1 MTLTRLQQQFVTA
14 AALVFPSATYL
25 TTDQV
30 REVCNQAGIN
40 LPQWLTNDRQYRVKR
55 GVYRLPTADEVPV
68 PVTVAAA
75 VAPAAT
81 VAETVA
87 AAAAP
92 APAPDATLAFMGGA
106 SLVPT
111 EIPNFQAF
119 GAYRDLVRV
128 IKSQKHYPVY
138 ITGRK
143 GYGKTTTVVQ
153 ACAELGREFFRANIT
168 AETTEDDLLGG
179 FRLLNGETV
188 WVDGPVVVA
197 MKRGGILLL
206 DEVDLGTSKIMALQP
221 VLEGKGVF
229 LKKTNTWV
237 LPTKGFNVVA
247 TGNTKGN
254 GDDTGRYLG
263 TNPMNAA
270 FLDRMAEITE
280 QVPPPEATELKI
292 VKGLLKSQG
301 YEGQDDFAVALVKW
315 ANSTRQ
321 RYEAGD
327 ATEEIST
334 RRLEYAIAAYGV
346 YGERLKAVEKTV
358 SGYSD
363 EVKAAFVALYKALDA
378 EATAELAA
386 ANAAAEELGKAPT
399 EAQVMA
405 PAVAPVPTVT
415 QPTVTQ
421 PQPYNPAA
429 DLAAAAAAA
438 AAITAA
444 VAVGWTVTPKPLAP
458 F

>member
-14 AALVFPSATYL
+14 AKDLFPSATEL
-25 TTDQV
+25 TTEQV
-30 REVCNQAGIN
+30 REICDKAGLN

-55 GVYRLPTADEVPV
+55 GVYRLPAADAAVPT
-68 PVTVAAA
+68 TVAAA

-81 VAETVA
+81 VAEAV
-87 AAAAP
+87 AAAP
-92 APAPDATLAFMGGA
+92 APDAALAFTGGG

-111 EIPNFQAF
+111 LIANFQAF
-119 GAYRDLVRV
+119 GAYRDLVKV
-128 IKSQKHYPVY
+128 IKSNKFYPVY

-143 GYGKTTTVVQ
+143 GYGKTTAVVQ
-153 ACAELGREFFRANIT
+153 ACAENNREFFRANIT

-179 FRLLNGETV
+179 FRLLNGETK
-188 WVDGPVVVA
+188 WVDGPVIVA

-237 LPTKGFNVVA
+237 QPAKGFNVIA

-292 VKGLLKSQG
+292 VKGLLKAQG
-301 YEGQDDFAVALVKW
+301 HEGQDDFATALVKW
-315 ANSTRQ
+315 ANTTRQ

-358 SGYSD
+358 SGYPE
-363 EVKAAFVALYKALDA
+363 EVKGAFVALYKALDA
-378 EATAELAA
+378 EATAELKAENEAA
-386 ANAAAEELGKAPT
+386 AELGKAPT
-399 EAQVMA
+399 EAQVTA
-405 PAVAPVPTVT
+405 PAVAPAPTVT

-421 PQPYNPAA
+421 PTVTQPTVTQPTVTQPYTPFIV
-429 DLAAAAAAA
+429 AAAA
-438 AAITAA
+438 TA
-444 VAVGWTVTPKPLAP
+444 VTTTPTVTTTPKAP

>member
-14 AALVFPSATYL
+14 AKDLFPSATEL

-30 REVCNQAGIN
+30 REICDKVGLN

-55 GVYRLPTADEVPV
+55 GVYRLPTADAPV

-81 VAETVA
+81 VAEAVA
-87 AAAAP
+87 AAV
-92 APAPDATLAFMGGA
+92 PDAALAFTGGG

-111 EIPNFQAF
+111 LIPNFQAF
-119 GAYRDLVRV
+119 GAYRDLVKV
-128 IKSQKHYPVY
+128 IKSNKFYPVY

-143 GYGKTTTVVQ
+143 GYGKTTAVVQ
-153 ACAELGREFFRANIT
+153 ACAENDREFFRANIT

-179 FRLLNGETV
+179 FRLLNGETK
-188 WVDGPVVVA
+188 WVDGPVIVA

-237 LPTKGFNVVA
+237 QPAKGFNVVA

-292 VKGLLKSQG
+292 IKGLLKAQG
-301 YEGQDDFAVALVKW
+301 HPDQDDFATALVKW
-315 ANSTRQ
+315 ANTTRQ

-358 SGYSD
+358 SGYPE
-363 EVKAAFVALYKALDA
+363 EVKSAFVALYKALDA

-399 EAQVMA
+399 EAQVTV
-405 PAVAPVPTVT
+405 PAVNPAAAVAAATTTAPTVT
-415 QPTVTQ
+415 QPTVT
-421 PQPYNPAA
+421 YTVA
-429 DLAAAAAAA
+429 
-438 AAITAA
+438 TAP
-444 VAVGWTVTPKPLAP
+444 TVTVPKAP

>member
-14 AALVFPSATYL
+14 AKDLFPSATEL
-25 TTDQV
+25 TADQV
-30 REVCNQAGIN
+30 REVCDKGGLN

-55 GVYRLPTADEVPV
+55 GVYRLPAADAAVPT
-68 PVTVAAA
+68 TVAAA

-81 VAETVA
+81 VAEAV
-87 AAAAP
+87 AAAP
-92 APAPDATLAFMGGA
+92 APVTDAALAFTGGA

-111 EIPNFQAF
+111 LIANFQAF
-119 GAYRDLVRV
+119 GAYRDLVKV
-128 IKSQKHYPVY
+128 IKSNKFYPVY

-143 GYGKTTTVVQ
+143 GYGKTTAVVQ
-153 ACAELGREFFRANIT
+153 ACAENGREFFRANIT

-179 FRLLNGETV
+179 FRLLNGETK
-188 WVDGPVVVA
+188 WVDGPVIVA

-237 LPTKGFNVVA
+237 QPAKGFNVIA

-301 YEGQDDFAVALVKW
+301 YEDQDDFAVALVKW
-315 ANSTRQ
+315 ANTTRQ

-358 SGYSD
+358 SGYPE

-378 EATAELAA
+378 EATAELKAANEAA
-386 ANAAAEELGKAPT
+386 AELGKAPT
-399 EAQVMA
+399 EAQVTVPVAA
-405 PAVAPVPTVT
+405 PAPTVT

-421 PQPYNPAA
+421 PFIVAA
-429 DLAAAAAAA
+429 P
-438 AAITAA
+438 A
-444 VAVGWTVTPKPLAP
+444 VAVATPTTTTKAP